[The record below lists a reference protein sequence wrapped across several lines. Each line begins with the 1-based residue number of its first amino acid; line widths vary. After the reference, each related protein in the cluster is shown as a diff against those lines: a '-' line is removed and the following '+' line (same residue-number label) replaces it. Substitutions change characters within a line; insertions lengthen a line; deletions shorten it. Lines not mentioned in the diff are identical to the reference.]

1 MSINVSCP
9 CRSRNSLMEDED
21 KGETMTDVGEGN
33 AGGDIGN
40 RNYYRKALVML
51 KRVLARAATAPDSSD
66 LMTPFR

>member
-1 MSINVSCP
+1 
-9 CRSRNSLMEDED
+9 MEDED